1 MDSAGL
7 DALWTEVGVY
17 AADTTQTML
26 DCKAYYHTVRGHQLT
41 YVALWPLKWPM
52 FKSWLAVAVDEFAQ
66 SVGQVFKKHNNTDHR
81 AKLYTTIDQP
91 SDGLCFEKVEFLVE
105 EFAQAH
111 SDNPNFMLWSTY
123 MSMVEILLDFIRT
136 EKDGN
141 WIPHL
146 EAFTAMHGSQYMTH
160 NI

>member
-1 MDSAGL
+1 MLAIL
-7 DALWTEVGVY
+7 RAP
-17 AADTTQTML
+17 ADDNDRLPTVISHLMAISQ
-26 DCKAYYHTVRGHQLT
+26 AY
-41 YVALWPLKWPM
+41 
-52 FKSWLAVAVDEFAQ
+52 
-66 SVGQVFKKHNNTDHR
+66 
-81 AKLYTTIDQP
+81 
-91 SDGLCFEKVEFLVE
+91 
-105 EFAQAH
+105 
-111 SDNPNFMLWSTY
+111 SDNPNFVLWSTY